1 MGEIDA
7 LNSNV
12 DDSELYPSKE
22 NRRRRMFD
30 MNEKDVVV
38 CCRKGEFEEIG
49 RAHV

>member
-38 CCRKGEFEEIG
+38 CCRKEEFED
-49 RAHV
+49 